1 MNDTSHHD
9 HDHVHDHESPA
20 VKRKFLFLLGSARTG
35 GNTETLARE
44 AAAQLP
50 ATVEQ
55 RWLRLHDVPLPAFDD
70 RRHGEE
76 GHTAAPARS
85 LPAGN
90 ERILLDATL
99 EATDLVIASPL
110 YWYSVSADTK
120 LYLDYW
126 AGWLQLGEE
135 VRFRDRM
142 RGKTMW
148 ALTTTSH
155 DDTAKADPL
164 LGTLR
169 LSAEYM
175 GMEWGGDVVGHGNR
189 PGEIRTDTDAL
200 AAAKGLFASA
210 M

>member
-1 MNDTSHHD
+1 MNDTADRGPRRTDHHD
-9 HDHVHDHESPA
+9 RPTE
-20 VKRKFLFLLGSARTG
+20 RKFLFLLGSARSG

-50 ATVEQ
+50 SAVEQ
-55 RWLRLHDVPLPAFDD
+55 RWLRLSDFPLPAFDD
-70 RRHGEE
+70 LRHSTDSHPGNP
-76 GHTAAPARS
+76 TRP
-85 LPAGN
+85 LPTGN

-99 EATDLVIASPL
+99 GATDLVIASPL

-120 LYLDYW
+120 LYFDYW
-126 AGWLQLGEE
+126 GGWLQLREE
-135 VRFRDRM
+135 LRFRARM

-155 DDTAKADPL
+155 QDSAKADPL

-175 GMEWGGDVVGHGNR
+175 GMKWGGDLVGYGNR
-189 PGEIRTDTDAL
+189 PGDIHADTTAL
-200 AAAKGLFASA
+200 AAAKSLFAIGV
-210 M
+210 